1 MSGITSFMVNGV
13 EVVSSDRDLIL
24 ALLAPTARPSAPAQS
39 AAQTETVAVKSV
51 PAKQRKSSA
60 RKSKTTQEKTPAKAL
75 LAEIRS
81 AYRGGD
87 FVKAKSLVPSGWVQ
101 VANEVEKAE
110 ARSTKSAA
118 PKVTKSKSKT
128 TKSKRSAKPKS
139 QEEHFGDLVTDA
151 LKDGNEE
158 VWDLLLEKKRST
170 KSKAAKPKQVPTGTE
185 GETVTRV
192 TPKENKSLN
201 DWKNLYTGK
210 VNDLLAGGSADE
222 IAVGYAELVTL
233 IDALDV
239 EASKMEPK
247 DSGKLIAKACHLAD
261 LVQRLSDFVAA

>member
-1 MSGITSFMVNGV
+1 MSGITSIVINGV
-13 EVVSSDRDLIL
+13 EVVTSDRELVL
-24 ALLAPTARPSAPAQS
+24 SLLAPTAQPSAPAQS
-39 AAQTETVAVKSV
+39 AAQTVTESKKSA
-51 PAKQRKSSA
+51 PAKPRKSSA

-110 ARSTKSAA
+110 ARSTKSEA
-118 PKVTKSKSKT
+118 PKVTKSKPKT
-128 TKSKRSAKPKS
+128 TKSAPTKSKSAKPK
-139 QEEHFGDLVTDA
+139 TA
-151 LKDGNEE
+151 
-158 VWDLLLEKKRST
+158 
-170 KSKAAKPKQVPTGTE
+170 PKVKEVPTGTE
-185 GETVTRV
+185 GDAVVRV
-192 TPKENKSLN
+192 TPKENKSLS

-239 EASKMEPK
+239 EADKVDPK

-261 LVQRLSDFVAA
+261 LVTLLTDFVAA

>member
-1 MSGITSFMVNGV
+1 MSGITSITLNGV
-13 EVVSSDRDLIL
+13 EIVTSDRDLVLSLI
-24 ALLAPTARPSAPAQS
+24 ASPTPTAPPKATQS
-39 AAQTETVAVKSV
+39 AAQ
-51 PAKQRKSSA
+51 PAKSARTKSAPAKPRKSST

-81 AYRGGD
+81 AYRSGD

-110 ARSTKSAA
+110 GRATKSEA
-118 PKVTKSKSKT
+118 PKVTKSKPKT
-128 TKSKRSAKPKS
+128 TKSAP
-139 QEEHFGDLVTDA
+139 
-151 LKDGNEE
+151 
-158 VWDLLLEKKRST
+158 T
-170 KSKAAKPKQVPTGTE
+170 KSKAPKGKAAKPKTAPKVKEVPTGTE
-185 GETVTRV
+185 GDAVVRV
-192 TPKENKSLN
+192 TPKENKSLS

-233 IDALDV
+233 IDALDI
-239 EASKMEPK
+239 EASKLDPK

-261 LVQRLSDFVAA
+261 LVTLLTDFVAA